1 MKKFSSILTAVCVSI
16 SAVLAVYMFWQRLAH
31 LMTAFPYDHFSVYIR
46 AYLNGAHLTDSLSY
60 DELYSLATA
69 WPGLKLSYIWHEIL
83 LKDVNLP
90 LYNLMLYG
98 WNHIFPTEPFYL
110 RLFNT
115 LPSLAAVPTAYFFAP
130 DAWPKLKRFMLTA
143 LTAGSFILVT
153 FGFNIR
159 AYSFAVWAGM
169 VFTLLALRM
178 IDLFAHQKN
187 PSAKYWSTFF
197 IIGLFGSYLHYFC
210 AGLFFITALVVF
222 LYSCYYKT
230 GRATAFWGTAAVF
243 AAWFPWVINTY
254 LLMSA
259 PSGSWWYAVPVMR
272 STWDILQFIFGS
284 PSMVGYGLIFLIV
297 SAVSL
302 VHTQKKRLLLNASI
316 VLPVAQIV
324 LLVAVV
330 AVVSLKYNLWIDRY
344 FVALM
349 PAILVLTGSC
359 LYHLYERHRLLIVLL
374 PLILLVWIN
383 LYWNMYALL
392 RAEYTGLKDA
402 FSFISQNWPNQPVY
416 VDTAKTGY
424 PEKALQ
430 VMLHYYA
437 PNPQINLI
445 ALSKENAPQTAQT
458 PKPPV
463 LMPLCTQYHL
473 MQFSFDYNLE
483 EDREP
488 YLFGSDVC
496 VFTAHPVPEARP

>member
-1 MKKFSSILTAVCVSI
+1 MKKFSSIFTAVCVSI

-130 DAWPKLKRFMLTA
+130 AAWPKLKRFMLTA

-222 LYSCYYKT
+222 LYACYYKT

-359 LYHLYERHRLLIVLL
+359 LYHLYERHRLLIVLF
-374 PLILLVWIN
+374 PIILLVWIN

-445 ALSKENAPQTAQT
+445 ALSKENAPQAAQT

-496 VFTAHPVPEARP
+496 VFTAHSVPEARP

>member
-1 MKKFSSILTAVCVSI
+1 MKKFSSIFTAVCVSI

-69 WPGLKLSYIWHEIL
+69 WPSLKLSYIWHEIL

-130 DAWPKLKRFMLTA
+130 AAWPKLKKFMLTA

-222 LYSCYYKT
+222 LYACYYKT

-359 LYHLYERHRLLIVLL
+359 LYHLYERHRLLIVLF

-445 ALSKENAPQTAQT
+445 ALSKENAPQAAQT

-496 VFTAHPVPEARP
+496 VFTAHPVPEVRP

>member
-1 MKKFSSILTAVCVSI
+1 MKKFSSVLTAVCVSI

-31 LMTAFPYDHFSVYIR
+31 LSSGLA
-46 AYLNGAHLTDSLSY
+46 Y
-60 DELYSLATA
+60 DELYSLATS

-90 LYNLMLYG
+90 LYNILLYG
-98 WNHIFPTEPFYL
+98 WNHLFPAEPFYM

-115 LPSLAAVPTAYFFAP
+115 LASLATVPTAYFLAP
-130 DAWPKLKRFMLTA
+130 AAWPKLKKFMLTA
-143 LTAGSFILVT
+143 LTACSFILVA
-153 FGFNIR
+153 FGLYIR

-169 VFTLLALRM
+169 AFTLLALGI
-178 IDLFAHQKN
+178 IDALARQKN
-187 PSAKYWSTFF
+187 PSAKTWAAFF
-197 IIGLFGSYLHYFC
+197 IIGLLGSYLHYFC
-210 AGLFFITALVVF
+210 SGLFFITALVVF
-222 LYSCYYKT
+222 LYACYYKI

-254 LLMSA
+254 LIMSA
-259 PSGSWWYAVPVMR
+259 PAGTWWYVVPWAR
-272 STWDILQFIFGS
+272 ATWDILQFLFGS
-284 PSMVGYGLIFLIV
+284 PALVGGILVLLIL

-316 VLPVAQIV
+316 ILPVVQIG
-324 LLVAVV
+324 LLLAVV
-330 AVVSLKYNLWIDRY
+330 AVVSLKYNLWLDRY
-344 FVALM
+344 FLSFM
-349 PAILVLTGSC
+349 PPILVLIAGC
-359 LYHLYERHRLLIVLL
+359 LYHLYERHRLLIVLF
-374 PLILLVWIN
+374 PLLAAAWTAHFWNLDYLLT
-383 LYWNMYALL
+383 
-392 RAEYTGLKDA
+392 AEYTGLKDA

-424 PEKALQ
+424 PDKALQ
-430 VMLHYYA
+430 VMLQYYA
-437 PNPQINLI
+437 PGHQMTLI
-445 ALSKENAPQTAQT
+445 PLSKENAPQAAQT

-488 YLFGSDVC
+488 YLFGKDVC
-496 VFTAHPVPEARP
+496 VFTAHPVPEVRP